1 MKATSRDGQS
11 RRRRYH
17 PRHDNANARSQCRP
31 RQAVVGRPN
40 ACACAQAAGDNEY
53 ARSARHLLPSP
64 EELSLTPPYERVLH
78 AILDLANGD
87 WRLVRHHSQAARADW
102 RDVLLWSS
110 QASP

>member
-1 MKATSRDGQS
+1 MKALPDSVEQRL
-11 RRRRYH
+11 
-17 PRHDNANARSQCRP
+17 
-31 RQAVVGRPN
+31 
-40 ACACAQAAGDNEY
+40 AAGDNEY

-87 WRLVRHHSQAARADW
+87 WRLVRHYSQAACEDW